1 MNKAIVI
8 IGGGPVGL
16 IFALLNQINGLD
28 TLILESKSENKSL
41 DDRRGLALSNG
52 SRFILERIGVWEELV
67 DKLTAIESI
76 HTSQKGT
83 FGRTLMKA
91 KEFNQD
97 ALGYIVSYGVLIGVL
112 QEKLKKSKKINILY
126 NTKASQFIIKGEKN
140 CLKYHKQEKEYDL
153 LFDLL
158 VLADGGNDAIPGIE
172 LSRSLKSFGHSA
184 LVTQVVSELPHQN
197 IAYERFTPA
206 GPIALLPNLKNKFSL
221 VWTGK
226 TNDMEQLMQLNDK
239 DFFIIL
245 HNHFGDRVGDFI
257 SCEDKVIFPLK
268 QSFVDEIKIKNVVVI
283 GNSAQTIH
291 PVAGQGLNTGLRD
304 AFSLSDCIESN
315 SGLANINSLIMEY
328 IKLREIETKKL
339 MRFTEILVKGFSNDI
354 VGINKLRGIALS
366 LLDLNDGFKK
376 TFVRKMSIGR

>member
-97 ALGYIVSYGVLIGVL
+97 ALGYIVSYGALMGVL
-112 QEKLKKSKKINILY
+112 QEKLKKAKKINILY
-126 NTKASQFIIKGEKN
+126 NTKASKFIIKAEKN

-158 VLADGGNDAIPGIE
+158 VLADGGNASIPGIK
-172 LSRSLKSFGHSA
+172 LSRSSKSFDHSA

-197 IAYERFTPA
+197 IAYERFTPG
-206 GPIALLPNLKNKFSL
+206 GPIALLPNLKDKFSL

-226 TNDMEQLMQLNDK
+226 KNNIEELMKLNDK
-239 DFFIIL
+239 DFLKKL

-257 SCEDKVIFPLK
+257 SCEDKVSFPLK
-268 QSFVDEIKIKNVVVI
+268 QSFVNEIKIKNVVVI

-315 SGLANINSLIMEY
+315 SGLANINLLIMEY

-366 LLDLNDGFKK
+366 LLDLNNGFKK